1 MGVPKHI
8 ADVLGCSS
16 ELTDTDLRAHLDS
29 VADVQLPWFLAGD
42 EPKEALVS
50 AIFHESFLIA
60 KVLPQDIE
68 NSRNLYYQATDGGV
82 YACSLVSFGAS
93 VDDPEFPL
101 STLPTTALSDLARA
115 WPRFPALVQSE
126 ILPGTDGEGGS
137 GGAGE
142 RWSNEVPK
150 ALLGRALILRDG
162 SGSLSDEDHAMFHP
176 VLTALAGLRVDSYE
190 VSAPKWTRHKV
201 VELHAGGLVH
211 RPEML
216 SGKLLQEAL
225 AETRVRWR
233 FIALYRVFESAYLL
247 ALMDSFKS
255 GFFANPKR
263 ATGQVK
269 DALESELNQFKE
281 VVSVNSL
288 EQYFEVI
295 RAEAIKLSSN
305 TLVKAIED
313 ELKEQNEKGPSWK
326 VGVAIVYKLRCA
338 IVHAGQ
344 KHVVFDRHQDGNDAL
359 VELVP
364 LLEDAVLAL
373 LGLRL
378 S

>member
-1 MGVPKHI
+1 M
-8 ADVLGCSS
+8 
-16 ELTDTDLRAHLDS
+16 
-29 VADVQLPWFLAGD
+29 
-42 EPKEALVS
+42 
-50 AIFHESFLIA
+50 LI
-60 KVLPQDIE
+60 
-68 NSRNLYYQATDGGV
+68 
-82 YACSLVSFGAS
+82 
-93 VDDPEFPL
+93 
-101 STLPTTALSDLARA
+101 
-115 WPRFPALVQSE
+115 QSE
-126 ILPGTDGEGGS
+126 ILPATDGEGGS
-137 GGAGE
+137 GGAKV
-142 RWSNEVPK
+142 RWNNEVPK
-150 ALLGRALILRDG
+150 ALLGKALILRDG
-162 SGSLSDEDHAMFHP
+162 SGSLSDEDHANFHP
-176 VLTALAGLRVDSYE
+176 VLTALAGLRVNSYE
-190 VSAPKWTRHKV
+190 VAAPKWTRHKV
-201 VELHAGGLVH
+201 VELDAVGLVH

-255 GFFANPKR
+255 SFFANPKR
-263 ATGQVK
+263 ATSQVK
-269 DALESELNQFKE
+269 EALESELNQFKE
-281 VVSVNSL
+281 VVSVNGL

-295 RAEAIKLSSN
+295 RAAALKLKSN
-305 TLVKAIED
+305 TLINAIEG
-313 ELKEQNEKGPSWK
+313 ELKEQNVKGPTWK
-326 VGVAIVYKLRCA
+326 VGVAIIYKLRCA

>member
-1 MGVPKHI
+1 
-8 ADVLGCSS
+8 
-16 ELTDTDLRAHLDS
+16 
-29 VADVQLPWFLAGD
+29 
-42 EPKEALVS
+42 
-50 AIFHESFLIA
+50 
-60 KVLPQDIE
+60 
-68 NSRNLYYQATDGGV
+68 
-82 YACSLVSFGAS
+82 
-93 VDDPEFPL
+93 
-101 STLPTTALSDLARA
+101 
-115 WPRFPALVQSE
+115 
-126 ILPGTDGEGGS
+126 
-137 GGAGE
+137 
-142 RWSNEVPK
+142 
-150 ALLGRALILRDG
+150 
-162 SGSLSDEDHAMFHP
+162 
-176 VLTALAGLRVDSYE
+176 
-190 VSAPKWTRHKV
+190 
-201 VELHAGGLVH
+201 
-211 RPEML
+211 ML

-281 VVSVNSL
+281 VVSVNAL

-313 ELKEQNEKGPSWK
+313 ELKEQNEKGPPWK